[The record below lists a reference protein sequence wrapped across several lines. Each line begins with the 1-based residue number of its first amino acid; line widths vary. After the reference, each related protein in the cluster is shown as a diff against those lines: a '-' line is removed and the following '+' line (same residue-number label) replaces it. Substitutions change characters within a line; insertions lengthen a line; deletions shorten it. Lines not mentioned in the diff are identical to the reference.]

1 MRWLTLWATLVVAC
15 FGLVCAA
22 ALYDTRQDAR
32 RAAREATVN
41 LGRVVADGIGRD
53 IELVDLSLQSM
64 LNGLRLAEAEGLDP
78 YRRHQLLFGSLPQM
92 RGVGTMVVLDT
103 EGRMLT
109 DSKSVQPRG
118 VEFSQ
123 RDYFRVHKEASDVGL
138 FVSRPF
144 FSRLTNMWSIAIS
157 RRVARPDGSFGGVVV
172 STLRIS
178 HLENQFRQ
186 LDLRQNGSI
195 MLLRADGSVMARF
208 PAVQGLLGKQLT
220 DLELFKR
227 YPVSDTG
234 SYEAVSATDGVIRL
248 YSFTA
253 VEPPLPLIVLVGMAD
268 SDIYAAW
275 RNKAWIIAL
284 LTLLLCM
291 GTMVLVW
298 MLRREFAL
306 RLAAERS
313 ALRSEARYRVL
324 AENSADIIALCR
336 ADGLVT
342 YISPAI
348 KDVLGWV
355 PGDIEGRNIDD
366 FVRADYVPLF
376 SGDEQAWPRML
387 TFPARH
393 RDSSWS
399 WLEASVKRLPPEMGD
414 ERCILNIRDV
424 SRRKKAEEAL
434 EAENAQLLA
443 MAATDGLTNLS
454 NRRRFDE
461 ALEREWRRAARE
473 ESSLA
478 LLLIDADH
486 FKALNDHYGHQH
498 GDQYLRTIAQVI
510 QANIRRPADMAAR
523 YGGEEFAVLLP
534 KTDID
539 GAYLIAENIRKATL
553 DARIPHLKSEQGVMT
568 VSIGVDAMVPGHGT
582 TAALLVRQ
590 ADAALYAAKR
600 QGRNRTCVYEPQQ
613 GSMSRSV

>member
-22 ALYDTRQDAR
+22 ALYGTRQDATR
-32 RAAREATVN
+32 TARESTVN

-64 LNGLRLAEAEGLDP
+64 LNGLRLAEAGGLDP

-92 RGVGTMVVLDT
+92 RGVGIMVVLDA
-103 EGRMLT
+103 EGRMIT

-123 RDYFRVHKEASDVGL
+123 RDYFRVHKEAADAGL

-144 FSRLTNMWSIAIS
+144 FSRLTSMWSIAIS
-157 RRVARPDGSFGGVVV
+157 RRVARSDGSFGGVVV
-172 STLRIS
+172 STLRVS
-178 HLENQFRQ
+178 HLESQFRQ
-186 LDLRQNGSI
+186 LDLRPNGSI

-208 PAVQGLLGKQLT
+208 PAVQGLLGKQLGS
-220 DLELFKR
+220 LELYR
-227 YPVSDTG
+227 HYPVADSG
-234 SYEAVSATDGVIRL
+234 SYQAVSANDGMSRL
-248 YSFTA
+248 YSFTG
-253 VEPPLPLIVLVGMAD
+253 VESLPLIVLVGMAD
-268 SDIYAAW
+268 TDIYEAW
-275 RNKAWIIAL
+275 RNKAGIIAL

-313 ALRSEARYRVL
+313 ALRNEARYRVL

-336 ADGLVT
+336 ADGTIT

-348 KDVLGWV
+348 KDVLGWA
-355 PGDIEGRNIDD
+355 PGDIEGHHVDD

-376 SGDEQAWPRML
+376 SADEQSWPRML

-461 ALEREWRRAARE
+461 ALEREWRRATRE
-473 ESSLA
+473 QSSLA

-498 GDQYLRTIAQVI
+498 GDQYLRTVAQVI
-510 QANIRRPADMAAR
+510 QASIRRPADMAAR

-539 GAYLIAENIRKATL
+539 GAYLIAETIRQATL
-553 DARIPHLKSEQGVMT
+553 EARIPNLTSEQGVMT
-568 VSIGVDAMVPGHGT
+568 VSLGVDAMVPAPGV
-582 TAALLVRQ
+582 AAAVLVRQ
-590 ADAALYAAKR
+590 ADTALYAAKR
-600 QGRNRTCVYEPQQ
+600 QGRNRTCVYEPQRETV
-613 GSMSRSV
+613 SRSG

>member
-123 RDYFRVHKEASDVGL
+123 RDYFRIHKESKDSGL

-144 FSRLTNMWSIAIS
+144 FSRLTNLWSIAVS
-157 RRVARPDGSFGGVVV
+157 RRVTKADGSFGGVVV

-178 HLENQFRQ
+178 HLESLFRQ

-220 DLELFKR
+220 DLQLFTR
-227 YPVSDTG
+227 YPASDSG
-234 SYEAVSATDGVIRL
+234 SYEAMSATDGVVRL

-253 VEPPLPLIVLVGMAD
+253 VDSLPLIVLVGMAD

-275 RNKAWIIAL
+275 RNKAGIIAI
-284 LTLLLCM
+284 LTLLLCT

-336 ADGLVT
+336 ADGIVT

-355 PGDIEGRNIDD
+355 PGDIEGRNVDD

-376 SGDEQAWPRML
+376 
-387 TFPARH
+387 PAT
-393 RDSSWS
+393 SS
-399 WLEASVKRLPPEMGD
+399 PG
-414 ERCILNIRDV
+414 
-424 SRRKKAEEAL
+424 
-434 EAENAQLLA
+434 
-443 MAATDGLTNLS
+443 
-454 NRRRFDE
+454 
-461 ALEREWRRAARE
+461 RA
-473 ESSLA
+473 
-478 LLLIDADH
+478 
-486 FKALNDHYGHQH
+486 
-498 GDQYLRTIAQVI
+498 
-510 QANIRRPADMAAR
+510 
-523 YGGEEFAVLLP
+523 
-534 KTDID
+534 
-539 GAYLIAENIRKATL
+539 
-553 DARIPHLKSEQGVMT
+553 
-568 VSIGVDAMVPGHGT
+568 
-582 TAALLVRQ
+582 
-590 ADAALYAAKR
+590 
-600 QGRNRTCVYEPQQ
+600 C
-613 GSMSRSV
+613 

>member
-22 ALYDTRQDAR
+22 ALYDTRQDAK
-32 RAAREATVN
+32 RAAREATINV
-41 LGRVVADGIGRD
+41 GRVVADGIGRD
-53 IELVDLSLQSM
+53 IELVDLSLQSI

-78 YRRHQLLFGSLPQM
+78 YRRHQLLFDSLPQM
-92 RGVGTMVVLDT
+92 RGVGTMVVLDE
-103 EGRMLT
+103 EGNIVT

-118 VEFSQ
+118 LGFGQ
-123 RDYFRVHKEASDVGL
+123 RDYFRVHKESASAGL

-144 FSRLTNMWSIAIS
+144 FSRLTNLWSIAIS
-157 RRVARPDGSFGGVVV
+157 RRVTRPDGSFGGVVV
-172 STLRIS
+172 GTLRVAY
-178 HLENQFRQ
+178 LENLFRQ
-186 LDLRQNGSI
+186 LDLRQDGAI
-195 MLLRADGSVMARF
+195 MLLRADGAVMARF
-208 PAVQGLLGKQLT
+208 PAVQGLLGKELS
-220 DLELFKR
+220 DIELFR
-227 YPVSDTG
+227 HYPASESG
-234 SYEAVSATDGVIRL
+234 YYETIASADGVARL
-248 YSFTA
+248 YSYTA
-253 VEPPLPLIVLVGMAD
+253 VPSLPLVVLVGMAD
-268 SDIYAAW
+268 DDIYEAW
-275 RNKAWIIAL
+275 RNKAWVIAL

-324 AENSADIIALCR
+324 AENSADIIAMSRL
-336 ADGLVT
+336 DGLIT

-348 KDVLGWV
+348 KDVLGWA
-355 PGDIEGRNIDD
+355 PADIEGHSVND

-376 SGDEQAWPRML
+376 SGDEQSWPRLL

-393 RDSSWS
+393 RDTSWI
-399 WLEASVKRLPPEMGD
+399 WLEASVRRLPPEMGD
-414 ERCILNIRDV
+414 ERYILNIRDV

-443 MAATDGLTNLS
+443 MAATDSLTNLS

-461 ALEREWRRAARE
+461 ALEREWRRAHRDQT
-473 ESSLA
+473 SLA

-498 GDQYLRTIAQVI
+498 GDQYLRTIAQLI
-510 QANIRRPADMAAR
+510 QGNIRRPADMAAR

-553 DARIPHLKSEQGVMT
+553 DARIPHLKGEQGVMT
-568 VSIGVDAMVPGHGT
+568 VSIGVDAMVPAEGL
-582 TAALLVRQ
+582 TAATLVRQ

-600 QGRNRTCVYEPQQ
+600 QGRNRTCVFEPQQ
-613 GSMSRSV
+613 GSLSRPV